1 MIPRHT
7 PALSSPAYSAPQPN
21 SGGFS
26 FEGLPTSLA
35 DEATSLSSQPW
46 VLWSMRLAAARAVNE
61 ASNSLIT
68 PAHVRVTGAAAS
80 GRRLASDSGSV
91 VLQLILLPADAGP
104 TSTSSSS
111 SSNTEPAVPQ
121 VSSAELGVDI
131 PSGASQA
138 WVELW
143 QASDAVVG
151 ELQAT
156 LQGAA
161 AATPDATP
169 VTMTQVGV
177 ATPVEHVH
185 DAQLQGSST
194 PRGGALGAASGDEAD
209 TDASGLAS
217 NIGMVVGAAA
227 VAAIV
232 VVLGVSCYAG
242 FRRRRHTRTSTAVT
256 SVRVVPA
263 EVAGAASTHSQ
274 QRARGH
280 VAALHAA
287 PSAWLAS
294 SKARVLPGA
303 PQYDDHNSL

>member
-1 MIPRHT
+1 ML
-7 PALSSPAYSAPQPN
+7 ALSPPSHSASQPN

-68 PAHVRVTGAAAS
+68 PAHVRVTGAAAF

-104 TSTSSSS
+104 TSTSS

-194 PRGGALGAASGDEAD
+194 PRGGALGAASGDEVD

-263 EVAGAASTHSQ
+263 EVAGAATAHSP
-274 QRARGH
+274 QRARH
-280 VAALHAA
+280 VAALHTA

-294 SKARVLPGA
+294 SEARVLPGA
-303 PQYDDHNSL
+303 PQCDEHNSL

>member
-1 MIPRHT
+1 
-7 PALSSPAYSAPQPN
+7 
-21 SGGFS
+21 
-26 FEGLPTSLA
+26 
-35 DEATSLSSQPW
+35 
-46 VLWSMRLAAARAVNE
+46 MRLAAARAVNE

-68 PAHVRVTGAAAS
+68 PAHVRVTAAAAS

-104 TSTSSSS
+104 TSTSSS
-111 SSNTEPAVPQ
+111 NTEPAVPQ

-138 WVELW
+138 WVDLW

-217 NIGMVVGAAA
+217 NVGMVVGAAA
-227 VAAIV
+227 VAAVV

-242 FRRRRHTRTSTAVT
+242 FRRRRHTHTSTAVT

-263 EVAGAASTHSQ
+263 EVAGAASTHSP
-274 QRARGH
+274 QRAKGH
-280 VAALHAA
+280 VAALHTA
-287 PSAWLAS
+287 PAAWLAS
-294 SKARVLPGA
+294 SEARVLPGA
-303 PQYDDHNSL
+303 PQYDEHNSL